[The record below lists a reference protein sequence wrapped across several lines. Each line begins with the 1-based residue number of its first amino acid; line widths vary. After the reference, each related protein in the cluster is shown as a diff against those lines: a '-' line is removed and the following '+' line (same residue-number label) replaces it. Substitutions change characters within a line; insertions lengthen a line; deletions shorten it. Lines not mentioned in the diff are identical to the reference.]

1 MPAAGLRLFGAPVA
15 DTGEGPVQ
23 FRAERRFQLLAYLAI
38 RKDWVARDELA
49 HLFWPDQDNASAR
62 RNLRWVLHSAKELD
76 GLPDLEADR
85 ERVRFATATDVSA
98 FERAVAE
105 NRWADAATLYMGP
118 LLDGLDVDCS
128 EPFRNWLRSAR
139 GRYADSFR
147 SALLEVARQCAG
159 VDDGR
164 CIVLAERM
172 LAQDPFD
179 EQALRILLRAFAATG
194 RIHQLQRAYREFAE
208 RLLDELGL
216 EPSAQ
221 TRSLLRQLIDT
232 PAAPRAD
239 AEMQAPAPIVT
250 SFVGRR
256 DELQQIGALLD
267 QPECRLLTII
277 GPGGIG
283 KSRLAAEVAAA
294 RRARGFI
301 ALEALTLPSQIAPH
315 VARKLGLSFR
325 GDADPEALVANH
337 VQANSCLLALDNFEH
352 LIDGAALLLR
362 WLSQCPRLQLLVT
375 SRERLEVA
383 REWVFRLEGLA
394 GLPEGRQRAA
404 GEESDAVR
412 LFIERARPLN
422 PDFNLEHEQA
432 GIRDIV
438 RLVDGMP
445 LAIELAAAWTRLL
458 PCADIARDLEANLD
472 LLASRARMHRT
483 EHHSIR
489 ASFEYSWSL
498 LVPRER
504 DLLARLSVFGGGF
517 THEASRQV
525 AEAALPALAS
535 LADKSLVRAGPGA
548 RFSLHPLLRQ
558 FASVK
563 LDERPDSRAS
573 VYARH
578 AQHYCGMLARSTED
592 GSGAQ
597 PEALASID
605 ADFEDCVTAWQWS
618 LQQSRFDL
626 VHSSAL
632 TWVFFFERGGRM
644 REGVELFGAAAESPG
659 YASAPQR
666 TRAHIEWG
674 RAMLLMRAGSLP
686 EAQER
691 ARDALRSYRGVRDA
705 AGILRCVNLLGMTHW
720 QRGEFD
726 HARTYFREGLKRSQ
740 AEGDERG
747 EWKFAMNL
755 ALANQSAGNYVDA
768 RALHEL
774 AAANARKRADR
785 SDLALTLNNLGNLC
799 IAQGDGANAR
809 TCLMEALTLA
819 EETGNRLGTPFT
831 LVNLAI
837 LDVADRQYARARGFV
852 ERAMALVE
860 KGADRQ
866 VEPMCLYTLARIEAE
881 CGDIARARDCLGQA
895 ARIAVATQNSPNMVE
910 VAIWAAH
917 VDMVE
922 HARERAAEVLSVVLA
937 HPHSGTSERKLASD
951 KFDEVV
957 SGMPAAARDRALQSA
972 LRLTLEDVMARVIA
986 EAPSTHATAE

>member
-15 DTGEGPVQ
+15 DIGEGPLQ

-49 HLFWPDQDNASAR
+49 HLFWPDQDNVSAR
-62 RNLRWVLHSAKELD
+62 RNLRWVLHSAKELR

-85 ERVRFATATDVSA
+85 ERVRFATITDVSA
-98 FERAVAE
+98 FDQAVAE
-105 NRWADAATLYMGP
+105 SRWTDATALYTGP
-118 LLDGLDVDCS
+118 LLDGLDADCS
-128 EPFRNWLRSAR
+128 EPFQNWLRSAR

-147 SALLEVARQCAG
+147 AASLEVARQCAG
-159 VDDGR
+159 VDDDR
-164 CIVLAERM
+164 CLVLAERM
-172 LAQDPFD
+172 LAEDPFD
-179 EQALRILLRAFAATG
+179 EQALRVLMRAFAATG
-194 RIHQLQRAYREFAE
+194 RTHQLQRTYREFSE

-221 TRSLLRQLIDT
+221 TRALLRQLIET
-232 PAAPRAD
+232 PTTSRAD
-239 AEMQAPAPIVT
+239 AEIIAPAPIVT
-250 SFVGRR
+250 SFIGRR

-267 QPECRLLTII
+267 QEDCRLLTII

-283 KSRLAAEVAAA
+283 KSRLGAEVAAA
-294 RRARGFI
+294 RRARGFVS
-301 ALEALTLPSQIAPH
+301 LEALSLPSQIAPH
-315 VARKLGLSFR
+315 VARRLGLSLR
-325 GDADPEALVANH
+325 GDADPETLVANH
-337 VQANSCLLALDNFEH
+337 LQSDPGLLVLDNFEH
-352 LIDGAALLLR
+352 LIDGAALLVR

-375 SRERLEVA
+375 SRERLEVPS
-383 REWVFRLEGLA
+383 EWIFRLEGLSGA
-394 GLPEGRQRAA
+394 QGGQSAA
-404 GEESDAVR
+404 GTESDAVR
-412 LFIERARPLN
+412 LFVERARPLN
-422 PDFNLEHEQA
+422 SDFSPEREEA
-432 GIRDIV
+432 GIHHIV

-504 DLLARLSVFGGGF
+504 DLLARLSVFRGGF

-535 LADKSLVRAGPGA
+535 LADKSLVRASPGA

-558 FASVK
+558 FANEK
-563 LDERPDSRAS
+563 LDERPESQAEVR
-573 VYARH
+573 ARH
-578 AQHYCGMLARSTED
+578 AQYYCGMLARSAD
-592 GSGAQ
+592 SGAVAQ
-597 PEALASID
+597 PDALAAID
-605 ADFEDCVTAWQWS
+605 ADFENCAAAWQWA
-618 LQQSRFDL
+618 LQQPRFDL
-626 VHSSAL
+626 VDSGTL
-632 TWVFFFERGGRM
+632 PWVFFFERGGRM
-644 REGVELFGAAAESPG
+644 REGLELFSGAAGSPG
-659 YASAPQR
+659 YDSAPLR

-691 ARDALRSYRGVRDA
+691 ARDALRSYRGARDA
-705 AGILRCVNLLGMTHW
+705 PGILRCVNLLGMTHW

-740 AEGDERG
+740 AEGDARG

-755 ALANQSAGNYVDA
+755 ALANQSAGDYAEA

-785 SDLALTLNNLGNLC
+785 SDLSLTLNNLGNLC

-809 TCLMEALTLA
+809 TCLLESLTLA

-831 LVNLAI
+831 LINLAI
-837 LDVADRQYARARGFV
+837 LDIADRQYERARGFV
-852 ERAMALVE
+852 ERATALVE

-881 CGDIARARDCLGQA
+881 CGEFARARDCLGQA

-917 VDMVE
+917 VDMAE
-922 HARERAAEVLSVVLA
+922 HAPERAAEILCVVLA
-937 HPHSGTSERKLASD
+937 HPLAGTSDRKLAGD
-951 KFDEVV
+951 KFDEVK
-957 SGMPAAARDRALQSA
+957 SGMPAAAIDHARRVAQG
-972 LRLTLEDVMARVIA
+972 LTLEDVMARVIA
-986 EAPSTHATAE
+986 AAPSIHAAAE